1 MIDKTPMDFSWVT
14 YAWVS
19 VLSIWGGA
27 ANYVRKVK
35 QGESRFNLLEI
46 VGEIVVSGF
55 AGVMTF
61 YICEAVGTPQV
72 VTAVSVG
79 IAGHMGARIIAQL
92 ERWVSRKIGLHHD

>member
-27 ANYVRKVK
+27 ANYVNKLK
-35 QGESRFNLLEI
+35 AGKSRFNLLEI

-61 YICEAVGTPQV
+61 YICRGLRRHCRPHGRPHHRPARELGVPQAGTPP
-72 VTAVSVG
+72 
-79 IAGHMGARIIAQL
+79 
-92 ERWVSRKIGLHHD
+92 